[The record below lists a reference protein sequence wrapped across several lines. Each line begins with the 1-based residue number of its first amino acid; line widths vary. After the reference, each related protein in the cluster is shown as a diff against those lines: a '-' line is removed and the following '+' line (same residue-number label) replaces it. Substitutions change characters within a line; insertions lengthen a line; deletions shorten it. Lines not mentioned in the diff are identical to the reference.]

1 MNFKVSGSLLCWACT
16 EFGGYKL
23 EATLFHAQSIT
34 ASNWV
39 MFLNPHSSDAKL
51 LATEGPRIMQILG
64 LEKNHETCIAEGPLL
79 MQKSSTCAYISKT
92 LCTGTPLIRRFLL
105 GRISN

>member
-1 MNFKVSGSLLCWACT
+1 MNFKVSASLLCWACT

-34 ASNWV
+34 TCNWV
-39 MFLNPHSSDAKL
+39 MFLNPQSSDAKF

-64 LEKNHETCIAEGPLL
+64 LEKNRGTCRG
-79 MQKSSTCAYISKT
+79 SSTDTKIT
-92 LCTGTPLIRRFLL
+92 HLL
-105 GRISN
+105 VHKP